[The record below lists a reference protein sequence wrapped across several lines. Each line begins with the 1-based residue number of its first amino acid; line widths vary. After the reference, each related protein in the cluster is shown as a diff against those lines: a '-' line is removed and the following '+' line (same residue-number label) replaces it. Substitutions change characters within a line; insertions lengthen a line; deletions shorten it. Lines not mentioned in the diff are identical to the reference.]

1 VNLPLKWKIILGITI
16 TSIASAI
23 IAVTLIVEIE
33 KGRIEQKIITEA
45 QTISKITGGNTTGA
59 LAFSDVESA
68 HEALS
73 PLRANPHI
81 HEVAIFDDGD
91 APFAWYQW
99 SGNKDDK
106 PRLGDAENFP
116 RSIPS
121 SPKKTQVTITDNT
134 LEIFEPIVSEDE
146 TVGTIYMSVDLDEIA
161 DTTSYFYQITAFI
174 CIGIA
179 VLSLVLAFIIQN
191 AITKPINQVVQAL
204 KDIAQGEG
212 DLTQRLRVNSNDE
225 LGELANWFNV
235 FVEKIQGVITQFREN
250 ANDLSSSASVLK
262 QHSQNT
268 NNAIV
273 KQETELDQIA
283 TAVNEMSSTVQE
295 VERNIASST
304 KDTEEADNQANLGNQ
319 VVVETMSAISV
330 LANDIETASEVIADL
345 QQNSESIGAV
355 LDVIRG
361 VAEQT
366 NLLALNAAIEAARA
380 GEQGRGFAVVADEV
394 RTLASRTQQSTEEI
408 HEMIEKLQV
417 GAKEAVQVMD
427 KGRNQAHSSVKKAEQ
442 ASESLTAITQAVA
455 IIKDMSLQV
464 ASASTQQSNVTEEIS
479 RNIVNISQVATSTSE
494 ESKEMTQKSMQLDQ
508 LSTDMLELVSQ
519 FKV

>member
-1 VNLPLKWKIILGITI
+1 MNLPLKWKIILGITI
-16 TSIASAI
+16 TSIASAV
-23 IAVTLIVEIE
+23 IAVTSIVEIE

-45 QTISKITGGNTTGA
+45 LTISRITGGNTTGA

-68 HEALS
+68 HEALT
-73 PLRANPHI
+73 PLTANPHI
-81 HEVAIFDDGD
+81 HKVAIFDDSNNV
-91 APFAWYQW
+91 FAWYQW
-99 SGNKDDK
+99 SGQKTDK
-106 PRLGDAENFP
+106 PRLGNEENIP
-116 RSIPS
+116 PSIPS
-121 SPKKTQVTITDNT
+121 SPRTKQVKIDGNT
-134 LEIFEPIVSEDE
+134 LEIYEPVVSEGE
-146 TVGTIYMSVDLDEIA
+146 NVGTIYMSVDLDEIA
-161 DTTSYFYQITAFI
+161 ETTSYFYRITAFI
-174 CIGIA
+174 CVGIA
-179 VLSLVLAFIIQN
+179 FLSLLLAFIIQN
-191 AITKPINQVVQAL
+191 AISKSINNVVLAL
-204 KDIAQGEG
+204 KDIAEGEG
-212 DLTQRLRVNSNDE
+212 DLTQRLRASSNDE

-235 FVEKIQGVITQFREN
+235 FVEKIQEIITQFRNN
-250 ANDLSSSASVLK
+250 ANELSNAASELK

-268 NNAIV
+268 NQAIV

-304 KDTEEADNQANLGNQ
+304 KDTEEADNQANVGNNI
-319 VVVETMSAISV
+319 VVETMGSISI
-330 LANDIETASEVIADL
+330 LANDIETASDVIADL
-345 QQNSESIGAV
+345 QQNSENIGAV

-442 ASESLTAITQAVA
+442 ASESLTAITEAVA
-455 IIKDMSLQV
+455 IIKDMSHQV
-464 ASASTQQSNVTEEIS
+464 ASAATQQSNVTEEIS
-479 RNIVNISQVATSTSE
+479 RNIVNISQVATNTSE
-494 ESKEMTQKSMQLDQ
+494 ESKEMTQKSLQLDQ
-508 LSTDMLELVSQ
+508 LSTGMLQLVNQ
-519 FKV
+519 FKI

>member
-1 VNLPLKWKIILGITI
+1 MNLPLKWKIILGITL

-23 IAVTLIVEIE
+23 IAVISIVEIE
-33 KGRIEQKIITEA
+33 KGRIKQNIITEA
-45 QTISKITGGNTTGA
+45 RTISLITGGNTTGA

-68 HEALS
+68 HEALVT
-73 PLRANPHI
+73 LKANPHI
-81 HEVAIFDDGD
+81 HKVVIYDDSNE
-91 APFAWYQW
+91 PFAWYAW
-99 SGNKDDK
+99 SGKEGDK
-106 PRLGDAENFP
+106 PRLGDTDNIP
-116 RSIPS
+116 MSMPS
-121 SPKKTQVTITDNT
+121 SPSSTEVTITEDT
-134 LEIFEPIVSEDE
+134 LDIYEPIHSDGEKM
-146 TVGTIYMSVDLDEIA
+146 GTIYMSVDLYEIA
-161 DTTSYFYQITAFI
+161 ETTAYFYKITVFI
-174 CIGIA
+174 CLGVA
-179 VLSLVLAFIIQN
+179 LLALVLAFVIQK
-191 AITKPINQVVQAL
+191 AITRSINQVVLAL

-212 DLTQRLRVNSNDE
+212 DLTQRLNVESKDE
-225 LGELANWFNV
+225 IGELAKWFNV
-235 FVEKIQGVITQFREN
+235 FVEKIQNVICQFRDN
-250 ANDLSSSASVLK
+250 ADNLSLAASELK

-268 NNAIV
+268 NQAIV
-273 KQETELDQIA
+273 RQETELDQIA

-304 KDTEEADNQANLGNQ
+304 NDTEEADHQAKLGND
-319 VVVETMSAISV
+319 VVKETMKAISV
-330 LANDIETASEVIADL
+330 LANDIEAASEVIADL
-345 QQNSESIGAV
+345 QQNSESIGAI

-427 KGRNQAHSSVKKAEQ
+427 KGRKQADSSVKKAEQ

-464 ASASTQQSNVTEEIS
+464 ASAATEQSNVTEEIS
-479 RNIVNISQVATSTSE
+479 RNIVNISQVATKTSE
-494 ESKEMTQKSMQLDQ
+494 ESNEMAEKTMQLDR
-508 LSTDMLELVSQ
+508 LSTDMLELVNQ